1 MVELGTRCTTE
12 RVQIGNSPPTVARA
26 AFLSR
31 QPHAAFDVA
40 GAGNVAMVNCDPI
53 PQSKERN
60 WKPST
65 YSKRAC
71 PRPSLHGGRRVTGV
85 PPVAAARMRHERTA
99 SWRSVGC
106 HREIWTPPAQFSG
119 WPSRITQTHWRWC
132 EVIAPRPG
140 G

>member
-12 RVQIGNSPPTVARA
+12 RVQIGNSLPTVVRA

-71 PRPSLHGGRRVTGV
+71 PRPYLNGEDEETGRKALRLVL
-85 PPVAAARMRHERTA
+85 
-99 SWRSVGC
+99 
-106 HREIWTPPAQFSG
+106 
-119 WPSRITQTHWRWC
+119 TQ
-132 EVIAPRPG
+132 PG
-140 G
+140 RLSHP